1 MSKLKKRDYTP
12 GKRGALDGVR
22 VLDLSRL
29 VAGNT
34 LTGVLADFGAEVIK
48 VEPAAGDTLRAWK
61 TKDVE
66 VQWKLYARNKKSLG
80 LELRKPEG
88 RALLLKLVETADVFV
103 ESFRPDTLEKMGLA
117 PETLLERNP
126 RLVVVRI
133 SGWGQSGPYR
143 RRPGFGTLVE
153 GISGFASFNGFPDRE
168 PVLPPMYMADSYA
181 GLYGASAVLIALR
194 EVEVNGGKGQVI
206 DLPLLDP
213 LFHVLGPQAA
223 SYRLTGEVKPRT
235 GSRSTNSGP
244 RNAYKT
250 KDGRY
255 VCLSASTQ
263 KMAERVFTSIGRP
276 DLVDNP
282 RYRTNADRVKN
293 AEELDAI
300 IGEFVARK
308 TQAENVAF
316 FEEAEVTIGP
326 IYDISQIVEDP
337 HFIEREVIA
346 DYPDPDMGEY
356 PMHHVVPRLA
366 GTPGAIRARAPKLG
380 QHNRDVLAEVGV
392 SAKGYEVLLKEGVVY
407 EDTVTPAKAGAQSL
421 DAGLRRDDEPE

>member
-1 MSKLKKRDYTP
+1 MLKRCNYTP
-12 GKRGALDGVR
+12 GARGPLEGVR

-34 LTGVLADFGAEVIK
+34 LTGLLADFGADVVK

-61 TKDVE
+61 TKE
-66 VQWKLYARNKKSLG
+66 VQVNWKLYARNKKSLA
-80 LELRKPEG
+80 LELRKPEA
-88 RALLLKLVETADVFV
+88 REVLLKLVEKAAVFV

-117 PETLLERNP
+117 PQTLLERNP
-126 RLVVVRI
+126 KLVIVRI
-133 SGWGQSGPYR
+133 SGWGQTGPYR

-153 GISGFASFNGFPDRE
+153 GISGFASFNGFADRE

-181 GLYGASAVLIALR
+181 GLYGAAGVLIALR

-223 SYRLTGEVKPRT
+223 NFRLTGKVKPRT

-244 RNAYKT
+244 RNAYRA

-255 VCLSASTQ
+255 VALSASTQ
-263 KMAERVFTSIGRP
+263 KMAERTFAAIGRP
-276 DLVDNP
+276 DLIDDP
-282 RYRTNADRVKN
+282 RYRTNALRVKN
-293 AEELDAI
+293 AEALDAI
-300 IGEFVARK
+300 IGEFVAQR

-316 FEEAEVTIGP
+316 FEKAEVTIGP
-326 IYDISQIVEDP
+326 IYDITQILEDP

-346 DYPDPDMGEY
+346 DYPDAEMGAY
-356 PMHHVVPRLA
+356 PMHHVVPRME
-366 GTPGAIRARAPKLG
+366 GTPGSIRTPAPALGAENRELLRAIGVDDAAYEKLL
-380 QHNRDVLAEVGV
+380 R
-392 SAKGYEVLLKEGVVY
+392 EGVVL
-407 EDTVTPAKAGAQSL
+407 EGAQP
-421 DAGLRRDDEPE
+421 AAEDE